1 MDFRFIN
8 MLKKIYEKVVTD
20 LPFGKR
26 ISEGM
31 LGVNNRTLYTDT
43 LKELARVVR
52 RRCVIQSQVNFE
64 ISLIFQNIRKL
75 KKLKYISDIISLD
88 SELYN

>member
-1 MDFRFIN
+1 M
-8 MLKKIYEKVVTD
+8 VTD

-52 RRCVIQSQVNFE
+52 RRCVIQSQVNFDVF
-64 ISLIFQNIRKL
+64 SKYRKC
-75 KKLKYISDIISLD
+75 
-88 SELYN
+88 

>member
-1 MDFRFIN
+1 M
-8 MLKKIYEKVVTD
+8 VTD

-64 ISLIFQNIRKL
+64 IRFFPKYRKCL
-75 KKLKYISDIISLD
+75 KIQ
-88 SELYN
+88 